1 MKHKITVH
9 TSNTQIKIKE
19 KNSTI
24 NPQRKK
30 SQTNPNKSVNPKL
43 LSFLYSFQKS
53 DDCLQRYLKINKNS
67 QT

>member
-30 SQTNPNKSVNPKL
+30 KSNQPKQICEPQTFEFSL
-43 LSFLYSFQKS
+43 FLSKV
-53 DDCLQRYLKINKNS
+53 R
-67 QT
+67 